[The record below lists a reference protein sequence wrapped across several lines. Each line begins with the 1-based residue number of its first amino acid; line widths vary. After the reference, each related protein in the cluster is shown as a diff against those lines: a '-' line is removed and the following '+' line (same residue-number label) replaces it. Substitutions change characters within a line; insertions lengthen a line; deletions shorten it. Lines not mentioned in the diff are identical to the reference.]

1 MIVNSAY
8 NLILDKVIKN
18 IIIILIIKLFL
29 RSISMNEIE
38 QIRDILMQHWGKSNA
53 ITSREIAN
61 LIGIIEDDTHHT
73 TREMILQAARRY
85 NLPLAAD
92 TVGYYLINND
102 FEYRKYMINLDSR
115 IAGIKERKRL
125 ITENYNLWKEQNRN
139 L

>member
-1 MIVNSAY
+1 MGNGTY

-18 IIIILIIKLFL
+18 IIILIIKLFL

-61 LIGIIEDDTHHT
+61 FIGIIEDDTHHT

-85 NLPLAAD
+85 NLP
-92 TVGYYLINND
+92 YSCRYC
-102 FEYRKYMINLDSR
+102 R
-115 IAGIKERKRL
+115 ILFNK
-125 ITENYNLWKEQNRN
+125 
-139 L
+139 

>member
-1 MIVNSAY
+1 MSEIEEV
-8 NLILDKVIKN
+8 KK
-18 IIIILIIKLFL
+18 IILGH
-29 RSISMNEIE
+29 R
-38 QIRDILMQHWGKSNA
+38 GKTNA
-53 ITSREIAN
+53 IKSREIADKV
-61 LIGIIEDDTHHT
+61 GINEDTHHT
-73 TREMILQAARRY
+73 TREMIIQAARRY

-115 IAGIKERKRL
+115 IAGIEERKRL

>member
-1 MIVNSAY
+1 MK
-8 NLILDKVIKN
+8 LKKLKK
-18 IIIILIIKLFL
+18 IILGH
-29 RSISMNEIE
+29 R
-38 QIRDILMQHWGKSNA
+38 GKTNA
-53 ITSREIAN
+53 IKSREIADKV
-61 LIGIIEDDTHHT
+61 GINEDTHHT

-92 TVGYYLINND
+92 TVINND

-115 IAGIKERKRL
+115 IAGIEERKRL